1 MTTLEITLILVGI
14 VFLIG
19 SFMVKDKL
27 SKNDLD
33 KIADMSAEELKVIT
47 EKEVKNAESAIDGM
61 LNEHIASKT
70 DETKRDLEKETN
82 SKIMAINEY
91 SDTVLDS
98 INKSHNEIMFLY
110 SMLNDKHEELTRLSG
125 NIEKI
130 TAQAKKTFKPVDAS
144 KINNLSNKTV
154 SSAKPVGHAAP
165 VPNRQAVTESRG
177 IASSDTV
184 TGTKNTASVK
194 TQNVSAQN
202 MMSQNVSTQNI
213 MSQNVSTQNI
223 MSQNTVVRNNAASNT
238 AVLNAAVP
246 NMAAQNTV
254 TQNAAASNMP
264 TRNMPAQNM
273 TASNAAMPSQNL
285 SNTDVQSSR
294 VYDIS
299 EINHNPQILRLY
311 KSGKDIVEI
320 AKELGLGKGEVK
332 LVIDLYNEG
341 K

>member
-130 TAQAKKTFKPVDAS
+130 TAQAKKTFEPVDAS

-165 VPNRQAVTESRG
+165 VPNRQAVAESRG

-184 TGTKNTASVK
+184 TGIKNTASVK

-202 MMSQNVSTQNI
+202 MMSQN
-213 MSQNVSTQNI
+213 
-223 MSQNTVVRNNAASNT
+223 TVVRNNAASNT
-238 AVLNAAVP
+238 AVLNAVVP

-273 TASNAAMPSQNL
+273 TASNAAMLSQNL

>member
-47 EKEVKNAESAIDGM
+47 EKEIKNAESAIDGM
-61 LNEHIASKT
+61 LDEHIASKT
-70 DETKRDLEKETN
+70 DETKRNLEKETN

-130 TAQAKKTFKPVDAS
+130 TAQAKKTFEPVEAS

-154 SSAKPVGHAAP
+154 LNAKPVVNAAP
-165 VPNRQAVTESRG
+165 VSNRQAVTESRG
-177 IASSDTV
+177 IASSDIV

-194 TQNVSAQN
+194 KQNVSAQN
-202 MMSQNVSTQNI
+202 MMSQHAAA
-213 MSQNVSTQNI
+213 QNI
-223 MSQNTVVRNNAASNT
+223 MSQNTVVRNT
-238 AVLNAAVP
+238 AVPNTVVP
-246 NMAAQNTV
+246 NMAAQNAV
-254 TQNAAASNMP
+254 VQNVAVSNM
-264 TRNMPAQNM
+264 TAQNM
-273 TASNAAMPSQNL
+273 TASNTTMQSRNL
-285 SNTDVQSSR
+285 SDTDVQSGR

-311 KSGKDIVEI
+311 KSGKNIVEI

>member
-47 EKEVKNAESAIDGM
+47 EKEIKNAELAIDGM
-61 LNEHIASKT
+61 LDEHIASKT

-130 TAQAKKTFKPVDAS
+130 TAQAKKTFEPVEAS

-154 SSAKPVGHAAP
+154 LNAKQVVNAAP
-165 VPNRQAVTESRG
+165 VSNRQAVTESRG
-177 IASSDTV
+177 IVSSDIV

-194 TQNVSAQN
+194 KQNVSAQN
-202 MMSQNVSTQNI
+202 MMSQHAAV
-213 MSQNVSTQNI
+213 QNI
-223 MSQNTVVRNNAASNT
+223 MSQNTVVRNT
-238 AVLNAAVP
+238 AVPNTVVP
-246 NMAAQNTV
+246 NMAAQNAV
-254 TQNAAASNMP
+254 AQNVAVSNM
-264 TRNMPAQNM
+264 TAQNM
-273 TASNAAMPSQNL
+273 TASNTAMQSRNL
-285 SNTDVQSSR
+285 SDTDVQSGR

-311 KSGKDIVEI
+311 KSGKNIVEI

>member
-47 EKEVKNAESAIDGM
+47 EKEIKNAELAIDGM
-61 LNEHIASKT
+61 LDEHIASKT

-130 TAQAKKTFKPVDAS
+130 TAQAKKTFESVEAS

-154 SSAKPVGHAAP
+154 LNAKPVVNAAP
-165 VPNRQAVTESRG
+165 VSNRQAVTESRG
-177 IASSDTV
+177 IVSSDIV

-202 MMSQNVSTQNI
+202 MMSQHAAV
-213 MSQNVSTQNI
+213 QNI
-223 MSQNTVVRNNAASNT
+223 MSQNTVVRNT
-238 AVLNAAVP
+238 AVPNTVVP
-246 NMAAQNTV
+246 NMAAQNAV
-254 TQNAAASNMP
+254 AQNVAVSNM
-264 TRNMPAQNM
+264 TAQNM
-273 TASNAAMPSQNL
+273 TASNTAMQSRNL
-285 SNTDVQSSR
+285 SDTDVQSGR

-311 KSGKDIVEI
+311 KSGKNIVEI

>member
-47 EKEVKNAESAIDGM
+47 EKEIKNAESAIDGM
-61 LNEHIASKT
+61 LDEHIASKT
-70 DETKRDLEKETN
+70 DETKRNLEKETN

-130 TAQAKKTFKPVDAS
+130 TAQAKKTFESVEAS

-154 SSAKPVGHAAP
+154 LNAKPVVNAAP
-165 VPNRQAVTESRG
+165 VSNRQAVTESRG
-177 IASSDTV
+177 IASSDIV

-194 TQNVSAQN
+194 KQNVSAQN
-202 MMSQNVSTQNI
+202 MMSQHAAA
-213 MSQNVSTQNI
+213 QNI
-223 MSQNTVVRNNAASNT
+223 MSQNTVVRNT
-238 AVLNAAVP
+238 AVPNTVVP
-246 NMAAQNTV
+246 NMAAQNAV
-254 TQNAAASNMP
+254 AQNVAVSNM
-264 TRNMPAQNM
+264 TAQNM
-273 TASNAAMPSQNL
+273 TASNTTMQSRNL
-285 SNTDVQSSR
+285 SDTDVQSGR

-311 KSGKDIVEI
+311 KSGKNIVEI

>member
-47 EKEVKNAESAIDGM
+47 EKEIKNAELAIDGM
-61 LNEHIASKT
+61 LDEHIASKT

-130 TAQAKKTFKPVDAS
+130 TAQAKKTFEPVEAS

-154 SSAKPVGHAAP
+154 LNAKPVVNAAP
-165 VPNRQAVTESRG
+165 VSNRQAVTESRG
-177 IASSDTV
+177 IASSDIV

-194 TQNVSAQN
+194 KQNVSAQN
-202 MMSQNVSTQNI
+202 MMSQHAAA
-213 MSQNVSTQNI
+213 QNI
-223 MSQNTVVRNNAASNT
+223 MSQNTVVRNT
-238 AVLNAAVP
+238 AVPNTVVP
-246 NMAAQNTV
+246 NMAAQNAV
-254 TQNAAASNMP
+254 VQNVAVSNM
-264 TRNMPAQNM
+264 TAQNMTAQNM
-273 TASNAAMPSQNL
+273 TASNTTMQSRNL
-285 SNTDVQSSR
+285 SDTDVQSGR

-311 KSGKDIVEI
+311 KSGKNIVEI

>member
-47 EKEVKNAESAIDGM
+47 EKEIKNAELAIDGM
-61 LNEHIASKT
+61 LDEHIASKT

-130 TAQAKKTFKPVDAS
+130 TAQAKKTFEPVEAS

-154 SSAKPVGHAAP
+154 LNAKPVVNAAP
-165 VPNRQAVTESRG
+165 VSNRQAVTESRG
-177 IASSDTV
+177 IASSDIV

-194 TQNVSAQN
+194 KQNVSAQN
-202 MMSQNVSTQNI
+202 MMSQHAAA
-213 MSQNVSTQNI
+213 QNI
-223 MSQNTVVRNNAASNT
+223 MSQNTVVRNT
-238 AVLNAAVP
+238 AVPNTVVP
-246 NMAAQNTV
+246 NMAAQNAV
-254 TQNAAASNMP
+254 AQNVAVSNM
-264 TRNMPAQNM
+264 TAQNM
-273 TASNAAMPSQNL
+273 TASNTTMQSRNL
-285 SNTDVQSSR
+285 SDTDVQSGR

-311 KSGKDIVEI
+311 KSGKNIVEI

>member
-130 TAQAKKTFKPVDAS
+130 TAQAKKTFEPVDAS

-154 SSAKPVGHAAP
+154 SSAKPVVNAASA
-165 VPNRQAVTESRG
+165 PNRQAVTGRDG
-177 IASSDTV
+177 ISPSDIV
-184 TGTKNTASVK
+184 TGTKNAAGVK
-194 TQNVSAQN
+194 PQNMSAQN
-202 MMSQNVSTQNI
+202 I
-213 MSQNVSTQNI
+213 I
-223 MSQNTVVRNNAASNT
+223 SQNTMVQNTAASNAVIPNIAVQNT
-238 AVLNAAVP
+238 AASNAVIPNMAVQNTATPNSAVP
-246 NMAAQNTV
+246 NMTARNTQ
-254 TQNAAASNMP
+254 TSN
-264 TRNMPAQNM
+264 T
-273 TASNAAMPSQNL
+273 AMPSLNL
-285 SNTDVQSSR
+285 SNTDMQGNR

>member
-47 EKEVKNAESAIDGM
+47 EKEIKNAELAIDGM
-61 LNEHIASKT
+61 LDEHIASKT

-130 TAQAKKTFKPVDAS
+130 TAQAKKTFEPVEAS

-154 SSAKPVGHAAP
+154 LNAKPVVNAAP
-165 VPNRQAVTESRG
+165 VSNRQAVTESRG
-177 IASSDTV
+177 IVSSDIV

-194 TQNVSAQN
+194 KQNVSAQN
-202 MMSQNVSTQNI
+202 MMSQHAAV
-213 MSQNVSTQNI
+213 QNI
-223 MSQNTVVRNNAASNT
+223 MSQNTVVRNT
-238 AVLNAAVP
+238 AVPNTVVP
-246 NMAAQNTV
+246 NMAAQNAV
-254 TQNAAASNMP
+254 AQNVAVSNM
-264 TRNMPAQNM
+264 TAQNM
-273 TASNAAMPSQNL
+273 TASNTAMQSRNL
-285 SNTDVQSSR
+285 SDTDVQSGR

-311 KSGKDIVEI
+311 KSGKNIVEI

>member
-47 EKEVKNAESAIDGM
+47 EKEIKNAELAIDGM
-61 LNEHIASKT
+61 LDEHIASKT

-130 TAQAKKTFKPVDAS
+130 TAQAKKTFEPVEAS

-154 SSAKPVGHAAP
+154 LNAKPVVNAAP
-165 VPNRQAVTESRG
+165 VSNRQAVTESRG
-177 IASSDTV
+177 IASSDIV

-194 TQNVSAQN
+194 KQNVSAQN
-202 MMSQNVSTQNI
+202 MMSQHAAV
-213 MSQNVSTQNI
+213 QNI
-223 MSQNTVVRNNAASNT
+223 MSQNTVVRNT
-238 AVLNAAVP
+238 AVPNTVVP
-246 NMAAQNTV
+246 NMAAQNAV
-254 TQNAAASNMP
+254 VQNVAVSNM
-264 TRNMPAQNM
+264 TAQNMTAQNM
-273 TASNAAMPSQNL
+273 TASNTTMQSRNL
-285 SNTDVQSSR
+285 SDTDVQSGR

-311 KSGKDIVEI
+311 KSGKNIVEI

>member
-47 EKEVKNAESAIDGM
+47 EKEIKNAESAIDGM
-61 LNEHIASKT
+61 LDEHIASKT
-70 DETKRDLEKETN
+70 DETKRNLEKETN

-130 TAQAKKTFKPVDAS
+130 TAQAKKTFESVEAS

-154 SSAKPVGHAAP
+154 LNAKPVVNAAP
-165 VPNRQAVTESRG
+165 VSNHQAVTESRG
-177 IASSDTV
+177 IASSDIV

-194 TQNVSAQN
+194 KQNVSAQN
-202 MMSQNVSTQNI
+202 MMSQHAAA
-213 MSQNVSTQNI
+213 QNI
-223 MSQNTVVRNNAASNT
+223 MSQNTVVRNT
-238 AVLNAAVP
+238 AVPNTVVP
-246 NMAAQNTV
+246 NMAAQNAV
-254 TQNAAASNMP
+254 VQNVAVSNM
-264 TRNMPAQNM
+264 TAQNM
-273 TASNAAMPSQNL
+273 TASNTTMQSRNL
-285 SNTDVQSSR
+285 SDTDVQSGR

-311 KSGKDIVEI
+311 KSGKNIVEI

>member
-47 EKEVKNAESAIDGM
+47 EKEIKNAELAIDGM
-61 LNEHIASKT
+61 LDEHIASKT
-70 DETKRDLEKETN
+70 DETKRNLEKETN

-130 TAQAKKTFKPVDAS
+130 TAQAKKTFESVEAS

-154 SSAKPVGHAAP
+154 LNAKPVVNVAP
-165 VPNRQAVTESRG
+165 VSNRQAVTESRG
-177 IASSDTV
+177 IASSDIV

-194 TQNVSAQN
+194 KQNVSAQN
-202 MMSQNVSTQNI
+202 MMSQHAAV
-213 MSQNVSTQNI
+213 QNI
-223 MSQNTVVRNNAASNT
+223 MSQNTVVRNT
-238 AVLNAAVP
+238 AVPNTVVP
-246 NMAAQNTV
+246 NMAAQNAV
-254 TQNAAASNMP
+254 AQNVAVSNM
-264 TRNMPAQNM
+264 TAQNM
-273 TASNAAMPSQNL
+273 TASNTTMQSRNL
-285 SNTDVQSSR
+285 SDTDVQSGR

-311 KSGKDIVEI
+311 KSGKNIVEI

>member
-130 TAQAKKTFKPVDAS
+130 TAQAKKTFEPVDAS

-202 MMSQNVSTQNI
+202 
-213 MSQNVSTQNI
+213 I

-238 AVLNAAVP
+238 TVLNAAVP

-273 TASNAAMPSQNL
+273 TASNTAMPSLNL
-285 SNTDVQSSR
+285 SNTDMQGNR

>member
-130 TAQAKKTFKPVDAS
+130 TAQAKKTFEPVDAS

-194 TQNVSAQN
+194 IQNVSAQN
-202 MMSQNVSTQNI
+202 RMSQN
-213 MSQNVSTQNI
+213 MSTQNI

>member
-47 EKEVKNAESAIDGM
+47 EKEIKNAELAIDGM
-61 LNEHIASKT
+61 LDEHIASKT
-70 DETKRDLEKETN
+70 DETKRNLEKETN

-130 TAQAKKTFKPVDAS
+130 TAQAKKTFEPVEAS

-154 SSAKPVGHAAP
+154 LNAKPVVNAAP
-165 VPNRQAVTESRG
+165 VSNRQAVTESRG
-177 IASSDTV
+177 IAS
-184 TGTKNTASVK
+184 
-194 TQNVSAQN
+194 
-202 MMSQNVSTQNI
+202 
-213 MSQNVSTQNI
+213 
-223 MSQNTVVRNNAASNT
+223 
-238 AVLNAAVP
+238 
-246 NMAAQNTV
+246 
-254 TQNAAASNMP
+254 
-264 TRNMPAQNM
+264 
-273 TASNAAMPSQNL
+273 
-285 SNTDVQSSR
+285 
-294 VYDIS
+294 
-299 EINHNPQILRLY
+299 
-311 KSGKDIVEI
+311 
-320 AKELGLGKGEVK
+320 
-332 LVIDLYNEG
+332 
-341 K
+341 

>member
-61 LNEHIASKT
+61 LDEHIASKT

-130 TAQAKKTFKPVDAS
+130 TAQAKKTFQPVEAS
-144 KINNLSNKTV
+144 KINNFSNKSV
-154 SSAKPVGHAAP
+154 SNVKPVVNVAP
-165 VPNRQAVTESRG
+165 VLNRQAVTDSRG
-177 IASSDTV
+177 IASSDIV

-194 TQNVSAQN
+194 KQNVSAQN
-202 MMSQNVSTQNI
+202 MMSQHAAAQNI
-213 MSQNVSTQNI
+213 V
-223 MSQNTVVRNNAASNT
+223 SQNTVVRNT
-238 AVLNAAVP
+238 AVPNTVVP
-246 NMAAQNTV
+246 NMAAQNAV
-254 TQNAAASNMP
+254 VKNVAVSNM
-264 TRNMPAQNM
+264 TAQNM
-273 TASNAAMPSQNL
+273 TDSNTAMQSRNL
-285 SNTDVQSSR
+285 SDTDAQSGR

-311 KSGKDIVEI
+311 KSGKNIVEI

>member
-47 EKEVKNAESAIDGM
+47 EKEIKNAESAIDGM
-61 LNEHIASKT
+61 LDEHIASKT

-130 TAQAKKTFKPVDAS
+130 TAQAKKTFESVEAS

-154 SSAKPVGHAAP
+154 LNAKPVVNVAL
-165 VPNRQAVTESRG
+165 VSNRQAVTESRG
-177 IASSDTV
+177 IASSDIV

-194 TQNVSAQN
+194 KQNVSAQN
-202 MMSQNVSTQNI
+202 MMSQHAAA
-213 MSQNVSTQNI
+213 QNI
-223 MSQNTVVRNNAASNT
+223 MSQNTVVRNT
-238 AVLNAAVP
+238 AVPNTVVP
-246 NMAAQNTV
+246 NMAAQNAV
-254 TQNAAASNMP
+254 AQNVAVSNM
-264 TRNMPAQNM
+264 TAQNM
-273 TASNAAMPSQNL
+273 TASNTAMQSRNL
-285 SNTDVQSSR
+285 SDTDVQSGR

-311 KSGKDIVEI
+311 KSGKNIVEI

>member
-61 LNEHIASKT
+61 LDEHIASKT

-130 TAQAKKTFKPVDAS
+130 TAQAKKTFEPAEAS
-144 KINNLSNKTV
+144 RINNLSNKSV
-154 SSAKPVGHAAP
+154 LNAKPVVNAAP
-165 VPNRQAVTESRG
+165 VSNRQAVTESRG
-177 IASSDTV
+177 IASSDIV

-202 MMSQNVSTQNI
+202 MMSQHAAAQNI
-213 MSQNVSTQNI
+213 V
-223 MSQNTVVRNNAASNT
+223 SQNTVVRNTAVPNTVAQNMAVPNMVAQNAVVQNVAVSNMTAQNMAASNT
-238 AVLNAAVP
+238 A
-246 NMAAQNTV
+246 MQ
-254 TQNAAASNMP
+254 S
-264 TRNMPAQNM
+264 R
-273 TASNAAMPSQNL
+273 NL
-285 SNTDVQSSR
+285 SDTDVQSGR

-311 KSGKDIVEI
+311 KSGKNIVEI

>member
-130 TAQAKKTFKPVDAS
+130 TAQAKKTFEPVDAS

-202 MMSQNVSTQNI
+202 MMSQN
-213 MSQNVSTQNI
+213 
-223 MSQNTVVRNNAASNT
+223 TVVRNNAASNT
-238 AVLNAAVP
+238 AVLNAVVP

-273 TASNAAMPSQNL
+273 TASNAAIPSQNL

>member
-1 MTTLEITLILVGI
+1 MTTLEITLIIIGV

-19 SFMVKDKL
+19 SFMVNDKL
-27 SKNDLD
+27 SHKDLD
-33 KIADMSAEELKVIT
+33 KIADMSAEELKIIT
-47 EKEVKNAESAIDGM
+47 EKEVTAAKKDLSDALDEEITQ
-61 LNEHIASKT
+61 KQ
-70 DETKRDLEKETN
+70 DETKRSLEKEAN

-98 INKSHNEIMFLY
+98 INKAHNEIMFLY

-130 TAQAKKTFKPVDAS
+130 TAQAKKTFQPVEAS
-144 KINNLSNKTV
+144 KINNFSNKSV
-154 SSAKPVGHAAP
+154 SNVKPVVNAAP
-165 VPNRQAVTESRG
+165 VSNRQAVTESRG
-177 IASSDTV
+177 IASSDIV

-194 TQNVSAQN
+194 NQNVSAQN
-202 MMSQNVSTQNI
+202 MMSQHAAAQNI
-213 MSQNVSTQNI
+213 V
-223 MSQNTVVRNNAASNT
+223 SQNTVVRNT
-238 AVLNAAVP
+238 AVPNTVVP
-246 NMAAQNTV
+246 NMAAQNAV
-254 TQNAAASNMP
+254 VKNVAVSNM
-264 TRNMPAQNM
+264 TAQNM
-273 TASNAAMPSQNL
+273 TDSNTAMQSRNL
-285 SNTDVQSSR
+285 SDTDAQSGR

-311 KSGKDIVEI
+311 KSGKNIVEI

>member
-1 MTTLEITLILVGI
+1 MTTFEITLILVGI

-47 EKEVKNAESAIDGM
+47 EKEIKNAELAIDGM
-61 LNEHIASKT
+61 LDEHIASKT

-130 TAQAKKTFKPVDAS
+130 TAQAKKTFEPVEAS

-154 SSAKPVGHAAP
+154 LNAKPVVNAAP
-165 VPNRQAVTESRG
+165 VSNRQAVTESRG
-177 IASSDTV
+177 IVSSDIV

-194 TQNVSAQN
+194 KQNVSAQN
-202 MMSQNVSTQNI
+202 MMSQHAAA
-213 MSQNVSTQNI
+213 QNI
-223 MSQNTVVRNNAASNT
+223 MSQNTVVRNT
-238 AVLNAAVP
+238 AVPNTVVP
-246 NMAAQNTV
+246 NMAAQNAV
-254 TQNAAASNMP
+254 AQNVAVSNVAVSNM
-264 TRNMPAQNM
+264 TAQNM
-273 TASNAAMPSQNL
+273 TASNTAMQSRNL
-285 SNTDVQSSR
+285 SDTDVQSGR

-311 KSGKDIVEI
+311 KSGKNIVEI

>member
-47 EKEVKNAESAIDGM
+47 EKEIKNAELAIDGM
-61 LNEHIASKT
+61 LDEHIASKT

-130 TAQAKKTFKPVDAS
+130 TAQAKKTFEPVEAS

-154 SSAKPVGHAAP
+154 LNAKPVVNAAP
-165 VPNRQAVTESRG
+165 VSNRQAVTESRG
-177 IASSDTV
+177 IVSSDIV

-194 TQNVSAQN
+194 KQNVSAQN
-202 MMSQNVSTQNI
+202 MMSQHAAA
-213 MSQNVSTQNI
+213 QNI
-223 MSQNTVVRNNAASNT
+223 MSQNTVVRNT
-238 AVLNAAVP
+238 AVPNTVVP
-246 NMAAQNTV
+246 NMAAQNAV
-254 TQNAAASNMP
+254 VQNVAVSNM
-264 TRNMPAQNM
+264 TAQNMTAQNM
-273 TASNAAMPSQNL
+273 TASNTAMQSRNL
-285 SNTDVQSSR
+285 SDTDVQSGR

-311 KSGKDIVEI
+311 KSGKNIVEI

>member
-130 TAQAKKTFKPVDAS
+130 TAQAKKTFEPVDAS

-177 IASSDTV
+177 IASSDMV

-202 MMSQNVSTQNI
+202 M

-254 TQNAAASNMP
+254 TQNVAASNMP
-264 TRNMPAQNM
+264 NRNMPAQNM

>member
-130 TAQAKKTFKPVDAS
+130 TAQAKKTFEPVDAS

-194 TQNVSAQN
+194 IQNVSAQN
-202 MMSQNVSTQNI
+202 M

-273 TASNAAMPSQNL
+273 TASNAAMLSQNL

>member
-47 EKEVKNAESAIDGM
+47 EKEIKNAELAIDGM
-61 LNEHIASKT
+61 LDEHIASKT
-70 DETKRDLEKETN
+70 DETKRNLEKETN

-130 TAQAKKTFKPVDAS
+130 TAQAKKTFEPVEAS

-154 SSAKPVGHAAP
+154 LNAKPVVNAAP
-165 VPNRQAVTESRG
+165 VSNRQAVTESRG
-177 IASSDTV
+177 IASSDIV

-194 TQNVSAQN
+194 NQNVSAQN
-202 MMSQNVSTQNI
+202 MMSQHAAA
-213 MSQNVSTQNI
+213 QNI
-223 MSQNTVVRNNAASNT
+223 MSQNTVVRNT
-238 AVLNAAVP
+238 AVPNTVVP
-246 NMAAQNTV
+246 NMAAQNAV
-254 TQNAAASNMP
+254 VQNVAVSNM
-264 TRNMPAQNM
+264 TAQNMTAQNM
-273 TASNAAMPSQNL
+273 TASNIAMQSRNL
-285 SNTDVQSSR
+285 SDTDVQSGR

-311 KSGKDIVEI
+311 KSGKNIVEI

>member
-47 EKEVKNAESAIDGM
+47 EKEIKNAELAIDGM
-61 LNEHIASKT
+61 LDEHIASKT

-130 TAQAKKTFKPVDAS
+130 TAQAKKTFEPVEAS

-154 SSAKPVGHAAP
+154 LNAKPVVNAAP
-165 VPNRQAVTESRG
+165 VSNRQAVTESRG
-177 IASSDTV
+177 IASSDIV

-194 TQNVSAQN
+194 KQNVSAQN
-202 MMSQNVSTQNI
+202 MMSQHAAA
-213 MSQNVSTQNI
+213 QNI
-223 MSQNTVVRNNAASNT
+223 MSQNTVVRNT
-238 AVLNAAVP
+238 AVPNTVVP
-246 NMAAQNTV
+246 NMAAQNAV
-254 TQNAAASNMP
+254 VQNVAVSNM
-264 TRNMPAQNM
+264 TAQNMTAQNM
-273 TASNAAMPSQNL
+273 TASNTAMQSRNL
-285 SNTDVQSSR
+285 SDTDVQSGR

-311 KSGKDIVEI
+311 KSGKNIVEI

>member
-47 EKEVKNAESAIDGM
+47 EKEIKNAELAIDGM
-61 LNEHIASKT
+61 LDEHIASKT
-70 DETKRDLEKETN
+70 DETKRNLEKETN

-130 TAQAKKTFKPVDAS
+130 TAQAKKTFEPVEAS

-154 SSAKPVGHAAP
+154 LNAKPVVNAAP
-165 VPNRQAVTESRG
+165 VSNRQAVTESRG
-177 IASSDTV
+177 IASSDIV

-194 TQNVSAQN
+194 KQNVSAQN
-202 MMSQNVSTQNI
+202 MMSQHAAAQNI
-213 MSQNVSTQNI
+213 V
-223 MSQNTVVRNNAASNT
+223 SQNTAVRNT
-238 AVLNAAVP
+238 AVPNTVVP
-246 NMAAQNTV
+246 NMAAQNAV
-254 TQNAAASNMP
+254 VQNVAVSNM
-264 TRNMPAQNM
+264 TAQNMTAQNM
-273 TASNAAMPSQNL
+273 TASNTTMQSRNL
-285 SNTDVQSSR
+285 SDTDVQSGR

-311 KSGKDIVEI
+311 KSGKNIVEI

>member
-130 TAQAKKTFKPVDAS
+130 TAQAKKTFEPVDAS

-177 IASSDTV
+177 IASSDMV

-202 MMSQNVSTQNI
+202 M

-254 TQNAAASNMP
+254 AQNAAASNMP

>member
-47 EKEVKNAESAIDGM
+47 EKEIKNAESAIDGM
-61 LNEHIASKT
+61 LDEHIASKT
-70 DETKRDLEKETN
+70 DETKRNLEKETN
-82 SKIMAINEY
+82 SKILAINEY

-130 TAQAKKTFKPVDAS
+130 TAQAKKTFESVEAS

-154 SSAKPVGHAAP
+154 LNAKPVVNVAL
-165 VPNRQAVTESRG
+165 VSNRQAVTESRG
-177 IASSDTV
+177 IASSDIV

-194 TQNVSAQN
+194 KQNVSAQN
-202 MMSQNVSTQNI
+202 MMSQHAAA
-213 MSQNVSTQNI
+213 QNI
-223 MSQNTVVRNNAASNT
+223 MSQNTVVRNT
-238 AVLNAAVP
+238 AVPNTVVP
-246 NMAAQNTV
+246 NMAAQNAV
-254 TQNAAASNMP
+254 VQNVAVSNM
-264 TRNMPAQNM
+264 TAQNM
-273 TASNAAMPSQNL
+273 TASNTTMQSRNL
-285 SNTDVQSSR
+285 SDTDVQSGR

-311 KSGKDIVEI
+311 KSGKNIVEI

>member
-47 EKEVKNAESAIDGM
+47 EKEIKNAELAIDGM
-61 LNEHIASKT
+61 LDEHIASKT

-130 TAQAKKTFKPVDAS
+130 TAQAKKTFEPVEAS

-154 SSAKPVGHAAP
+154 LNAKPVVNAAP
-165 VPNRQAVTESRG
+165 VSNRQAVTESRG
-177 IASSDTV
+177 IASSDIV

-194 TQNVSAQN
+194 KQNVSAQN
-202 MMSQNVSTQNI
+202 MMSQHAAA
-213 MSQNVSTQNI
+213 QNI
-223 MSQNTVVRNNAASNT
+223 MSQNTVVRNT
-238 AVLNAAVP
+238 AVPNTVVP
-246 NMAAQNTV
+246 NMAAQNAV
-254 TQNAAASNMP
+254 VQNVAVSNM
-264 TRNMPAQNM
+264 TAQNM
-273 TASNAAMPSQNL
+273 TASNTAMQSRNL
-285 SNTDVQSSR
+285 SDTDVQSGR

-311 KSGKDIVEI
+311 KSGKNIVEI

>member
-130 TAQAKKTFKPVDAS
+130 TAQAKKTFEPVDAS

-165 VPNRQAVTESRG
+165 VPNRQAVAESRG

-184 TGTKNTASVK
+184 TGIKNTASVK

-202 MMSQNVSTQNI
+202 MMSQN
-213 MSQNVSTQNI
+213 
-223 MSQNTVVRNNAASNT
+223 TVVRNNAASNT
-238 AVLNAAVP
+238 AVLNAVVP

-264 TRNMPAQNM
+264 TRNMPARNMPAQNM

-341 K
+341 Q

>member
-47 EKEVKNAESAIDGM
+47 EKEIKNAELAIDGM
-61 LNEHIASKT
+61 LDEHIASKT
-70 DETKRDLEKETN
+70 DETKRNLEKETN

-130 TAQAKKTFKPVDAS
+130 TAQAKKTFESVEAS

-154 SSAKPVGHAAP
+154 LNAKPVVNAAP
-165 VPNRQAVTESRG
+165 VSNRQAVTESRG
-177 IASSDTV
+177 IASSDIV

-194 TQNVSAQN
+194 KQNVSAQN
-202 MMSQNVSTQNI
+202 MMSQHAAA
-213 MSQNVSTQNI
+213 QNI
-223 MSQNTVVRNNAASNT
+223 MSQNTVV
-238 AVLNAAVP
+238 P
-246 NMAAQNTV
+246 NMAAQNAV
-254 TQNAAASNMP
+254 VQNVAVSNM
-264 TRNMPAQNM
+264 TAQNM
-273 TASNAAMPSQNL
+273 TASNTAMQSRNL
-285 SNTDVQSSR
+285 SDTDVQSGR

-311 KSGKDIVEI
+311 KSGKNIVEI

>member
-47 EKEVKNAESAIDGM
+47 EKEIKNAELAIDGM
-61 LNEHIASKT
+61 LDEHIASKT
-70 DETKRDLEKETN
+70 DETKRNLEKETN

-130 TAQAKKTFKPVDAS
+130 TAQAKKTFESVEAS

-154 SSAKPVGHAAP
+154 LNAKPVVNAAP
-165 VPNRQAVTESRG
+165 VSNRQAVTESRG
-177 IASSDTV
+177 IASSDIV

-194 TQNVSAQN
+194 KQNVSAQN
-202 MMSQNVSTQNI
+202 MMSQHAAA
-213 MSQNVSTQNI
+213 QNI
-223 MSQNTVVRNNAASNT
+223 MSQNTVVRNT
-238 AVLNAAVP
+238 AVPNTVVP
-246 NMAAQNTV
+246 NMAAQNAV
-254 TQNAAASNMP
+254 AQNVAVSNM
-264 TRNMPAQNM
+264 TAQNM
-273 TASNAAMPSQNL
+273 TASNTTMQSRNL
-285 SNTDVQSSR
+285 SDTDVQSGR

-311 KSGKDIVEI
+311 KSGKNIVEI

>member
-47 EKEVKNAESAIDGM
+47 EKEIKNAESAIDGM
-61 LNEHIASKT
+61 LDEHIASKT
-70 DETKRDLEKETN
+70 DETKRNLEKETN

-110 SMLNDKHEELTRLSG
+110 NMLNDKHEELTRLSG

-130 TAQAKKTFKPVDAS
+130 TAQAKKTFESVEAS

-154 SSAKPVGHAAP
+154 LNAKPVVNAAP
-165 VPNRQAVTESRG
+165 VSNRQAVTESRG
-177 IASSDTV
+177 IVSSDIV

-202 MMSQNVSTQNI
+202 MMSQHAAV
-213 MSQNVSTQNI
+213 QNI
-223 MSQNTVVRNNAASNT
+223 MSQNTVVRNT
-238 AVLNAAVP
+238 AVPNTVVP
-246 NMAAQNTV
+246 NMAAQNAV
-254 TQNAAASNMP
+254 AQNVAVSNM
-264 TRNMPAQNM
+264 TAQNM
-273 TASNAAMPSQNL
+273 TASNTAMQSRNL
-285 SNTDVQSSR
+285 SDTDVQSGR

-311 KSGKDIVEI
+311 KSGKNIVEI

>member
-33 KIADMSAEELKVIT
+33 KIADLSAEELKVIT
-47 EKEVKNAESAIDGM
+47 EKEIKNAELAIDGM
-61 LNEHIASKT
+61 LDEHIASKT

-130 TAQAKKTFKPVDAS
+130 TAQAKKTFESVEAS

-154 SSAKPVGHAAP
+154 LNAKPVVNAAP
-165 VPNRQAVTESRG
+165 VSNRQAVTESRG
-177 IASSDTV
+177 IVSSDIV

-202 MMSQNVSTQNI
+202 MMSQHAAV
-213 MSQNVSTQNI
+213 QNI
-223 MSQNTVVRNNAASNT
+223 MSQNTVVRNT
-238 AVLNAAVP
+238 AVPNTVVP
-246 NMAAQNTV
+246 NMAAQNAV
-254 TQNAAASNMP
+254 AQNVAVSNM
-264 TRNMPAQNM
+264 TAQNM
-273 TASNAAMPSQNL
+273 TASNTAMQSRNL
-285 SNTDVQSSR
+285 SDTDVQSGR

-311 KSGKDIVEI
+311 KSGKNIVEI

>member
-47 EKEVKNAESAIDGM
+47 EKEIKNAELAIDGM
-61 LNEHIASKT
+61 LDEHIASKT

-130 TAQAKKTFKPVDAS
+130 TAQAKKTFEPVEAS

-154 SSAKPVGHAAP
+154 LNAKPVVNAAP
-165 VPNRQAVTESRG
+165 VSNRQAVTESRG
-177 IASSDTV
+177 IASSDIV

-194 TQNVSAQN
+194 KQNVSAQN
-202 MMSQNVSTQNI
+202 MMSQHAAA
-213 MSQNVSTQNI
+213 QNI
-223 MSQNTVVRNNAASNT
+223 MSQNTVVRNT
-238 AVLNAAVP
+238 AVPNTVVP
-246 NMAAQNTV
+246 NMAAQNAV
-254 TQNAAASNMP
+254 AQNVAVSNM
-264 TRNMPAQNM
+264 TAQNM
-273 TASNAAMPSQNL
+273 TASNTAMQSRNL
-285 SNTDVQSSR
+285 SDTDVQSGR

-311 KSGKDIVEI
+311 KSGKNIVEI

>member
-47 EKEVKNAESAIDGM
+47 EKEIKNAESAIDGM
-61 LNEHIASKT
+61 LDEHIASKT
-70 DETKRDLEKETN
+70 DETKRNLEKETN

-130 TAQAKKTFKPVDAS
+130 TAQAKKTFEPVEAS

-154 SSAKPVGHAAP
+154 LNAKPVVNAAP
-165 VPNRQAVTESRG
+165 VSNRQAVTESRG
-177 IASSDTV
+177 IVSSDIV

-202 MMSQNVSTQNI
+202 MMSQHAAV
-213 MSQNVSTQNI
+213 QNI
-223 MSQNTVVRNNAASNT
+223 MSQNTVVRNT
-238 AVLNAAVP
+238 AVPNTVVP
-246 NMAAQNTV
+246 NMAAQNAV
-254 TQNAAASNMP
+254 AQNVAVSNM
-264 TRNMPAQNM
+264 TAQNMTAQNM
-273 TASNAAMPSQNL
+273 TASNTAMQSRNL
-285 SNTDVQSSR
+285 SDTDVQSGR

-311 KSGKDIVEI
+311 KSGKNIVEI

>member
-47 EKEVKNAESAIDGM
+47 EKEIKNAELAIDGM
-61 LNEHIASKT
+61 LDEHIASKT
-70 DETKRDLEKETN
+70 DETKRNLEKETN

-130 TAQAKKTFKPVDAS
+130 TAQAKKTFEPVEAS

-154 SSAKPVGHAAP
+154 LNAKPVVNAAP
-165 VPNRQAVTESRG
+165 VSNRQAVTESRG
-177 IASSDTV
+177 IASSDIV

-194 TQNVSAQN
+194 NQNVSAQN
-202 MMSQNVSTQNI
+202 MMSQHAAA
-213 MSQNVSTQNI
+213 QNI
-223 MSQNTVVRNNAASNT
+223 MSQNTVVRNT
-238 AVLNAAVP
+238 AVPNTVVP
-246 NMAAQNTV
+246 NMAAQNAV
-254 TQNAAASNMP
+254 AQNVAVSNVAVSNM
-264 TRNMPAQNM
+264 TAQNM
-273 TASNAAMPSQNL
+273 TASNTTMQSRNL
-285 SNTDVQSSR
+285 SDTDVQSGR

-311 KSGKDIVEI
+311 KSGKNIVEI

>member
-47 EKEVKNAESAIDGM
+47 EKEIKNAESAIDGM
-61 LNEHIASKT
+61 LDEHIASKT

-110 SMLNDKHEELTRLSG
+110 NMLNDKHEELTRLSG

-130 TAQAKKTFKPVDAS
+130 TAQAKKTFESVEAS

-154 SSAKPVGHAAP
+154 LNAKPVVNAAP
-165 VPNRQAVTESRG
+165 VSNRQAVTESRG
-177 IASSDTV
+177 IVSSDIV

-202 MMSQNVSTQNI
+202 MMSQHAAV
-213 MSQNVSTQNI
+213 QNI
-223 MSQNTVVRNNAASNT
+223 MSQNTVVRNT
-238 AVLNAAVP
+238 AVPNTVVP
-246 NMAAQNTV
+246 NMAAQNAV
-254 TQNAAASNMP
+254 AQNVAVSNVAVSNM
-264 TRNMPAQNM
+264 TAQNM
-273 TASNAAMPSQNL
+273 TASNTAMQSRNL
-285 SNTDVQSSR
+285 SDTDVQSGR

-311 KSGKDIVEI
+311 KSGKNIVEI

>member
-130 TAQAKKTFKPVDAS
+130 TAQAKKTFEPVDAS

-165 VPNRQAVTESRG
+165 VPNRQAVTKSRG

-202 MMSQNVSTQNI
+202 M

-254 TQNAAASNMP
+254 TQNVAASNMP